1 MSLDL
6 FATLA
11 TDRHLHPDYI
21 RLRDDPLLGP
31 AKATMSEVAARMGD
45 PDGNFVQQ
53 FQTHGFDARVFELY
67 LQALFNAGGHQI
79 DRSQSRPDF
88 LLTRDGLTVAVEAV
102 TANPAPSPDIRPYR
116 QTPADLPEDVDGI
129 FRFLMHEVAIKI
141 GSPLY
146 SKLQKRYWELPHVNG
161 KPLVIAIENFHAGGL
176 GLSATS
182 VSQYVYGV
190 RHRHWFNTDGDMIV
204 EGEAIEEHRGSKTI
218 PSRFFGLPGAENV
231 SAILF
236 SNSGTVPKFGRMG
249 QQGRNRSE
257 AVQMI
262 RLGHC
267 WDPDPNAHT
276 HDNFAYMVGDREVP
290 PEPWRDGAVL
300 MHNPDALVPLPI
312 GWMGVCAEEE
322 LQQNGTVIPTMHDLF
337 HVYMSTTLN
346 LPGTVPDDQV
356 ELIVAEQMRLLELGQ
371 AVGESW
377 RETNN

>member
-1 MSLDL
+1 
-6 FATLA
+6 
-11 TDRHLHPDYI
+11 
-21 RLRDDPLLGP
+21 
-31 AKATMSEVAARMGD
+31 
-45 PDGNFVQQ
+45 
-53 FQTHGFDARVFELY
+53 
-67 LQALFNAGGHQI
+67 
-79 DRSQSRPDF
+79 
-88 LLTRDGLTVAVEAV
+88 
-102 TANPAPSPDIRPYR
+102 
-116 QTPADLPEDVDGI
+116 
-129 FRFLMHEVAIKI
+129 
-141 GSPLY
+141 
-146 SKLQKRYWELPHVNG
+146 
-161 KPLVIAIENFHAGGL
+161 
-176 GLSATS
+176 
-182 VSQYVYGV
+182 
-190 RHRHWFNTDGDMIV
+190 
-204 EGEAIEEHRGSKTI
+204 
-218 PSRFFGLPGAENV
+218 
-231 SAILF
+231 
-236 SNSGTVPKFGRMG
+236 MG

-312 GWMGVCAEEE
+312 GWMGVCAEAE